1 MYKILLV
8 SSRAIALAL
17 DPLFFFVPVIHEDKK
32 CISEDKKMWIN
43 AIFWRSV
50 LDFIYLVHFVVK
62 FYNEKKEDESNT
74 TSAKGQRYLWMWFM
88 FDILVILPIPQVI
101 QKLTFSAD
109 ILHSLIK
116 SFYYFRAPDQMY
128 SEHIHMEINCT
139 KSNIIQP
146 ILFVRLDPLN

>member
-32 CISEDKKMWIN
+32 CISEDKNMWIN

-50 LDFIYLVHFVVK
+50 LDFIYLVHFVVY
-62 FYNEKKEDESNT
+62 FYKEKKKKE
-74 TSAKGQRYLWMWFM
+74 KCQWYLWMWFM

-146 ILFVRLDPLN
+146 ISCFIYMR